1 VSDIL
6 ILDYS
11 SMPCPLETSKC
22 EKHCKI
28 IAEPRELVRISRNGE
43 VILMSKEEKK
53 KEEKSQPQSIPDI
66 FEWIRLALF
75 ETDKTQKT
83 ICNLSS
89 FQRITENSAGIASIF
104 ARSTEDLLALITA
117 NTEFL
122 NLTMDQPRILEAS
135 QVSSQVFKGLTT
147 YENNVRQLS
156 EQFAR
161 VKEMIQTSVSIPILE
176 SEIETINLR
185 AENSVNS
192 LLNYIGL
199 LEREL
204 KKREI
209 ENKDLLQ
216 RMDKVK
222 KELRKQYDG

>member
-135 QVSSQVFKGLTT
+135 HVSSQVFKGLTT
-147 YENNVRQLS
+147 YEKNVRQLS

-161 VKEMIQTSVSIPILE
+161 VQQMLQKSVPIPSITT
-176 SEIETINLR
+176 EIKALPLRIDET
-185 AENSVNS
+185 VKS
-192 LLNYIGL
+192 LLNYITL

-204 KKREI
+204 EKKQV
-209 ENKDLLQ
+209 ENKELL
-216 RMDKVK
+216 RRVGRTKNKLK
-222 KELRKQYDG
+222 K